1 MESKVGRMSL
11 FGRPSLG
18 GRNVQAKAAPGAGKE
33 VYCFPI
39 LQPQEI
45 IEVLRDMGV
54 VVTEDDVNKP
64 KSEQFRQICEVFII
78 DVLGMTK
85 EEMYAP
91 VEDFAPRL
99 GEHCDLHDESVPV
112 VHFLRNM

>member
-1 MESKVGRMSL
+1 MSL

-18 GRNVQAKAAPGAGKE
+18 GRNVQPKAAPGAGKE

-54 VVTEDDVNKP
+54 VVSEDDVNKP
-64 KSEQFRQICEVFII
+64 KSEQFRQICEVFVIV
-78 DVLGMTK
+78 VLGISK

-91 VEDFAPRL
+91 VEDFAPKL

>member
-1 MESKVGRMSL
+1 M
-11 FGRPSLG
+11 GRPSLG
-18 GRNVQAKAAPGAGKE
+18 GRAHLLPPKLPGAGGKDGPAIFS
-33 VYCFPI
+33 FPV
-39 LQPQEI
+39 LPAAEI
-45 IEVLRDMGV
+45 IEVLRNLGV

-78 DVLGMTK
+78 DVLGISK

-91 VEDFAPRL
+91 QEEFAPRL